1 MPVLTTV
8 SIGAFSEGLV
18 MSTRPTCALI
28 LLCVVQGCERFAFFA
43 MLPLFVLYLH
53 YRHGFT
59 EPSAILLFG
68 VFQSLSYVGGLPA
81 GVLIDRK
88 LGPLPALLMGGA
100 LLTLGYAALVMDR
113 DELLWPALGLMVAGH
128 SFVKPSSSVLIGNL
142 FLPNDP
148 RRDRAFLWLHC
159 AINVAGMAG
168 PLCGGWS
175 SAGYRWERLFLLSS
189 GVMFAGTFALAVG
202 MRLLPVP
209 ANSTVE
215 KPTTRSEH
223 GQRERWWAVWL
234 LCVSSVVFWLTAQ
247 QAGSS
252 LVLFA
257 ESHTRRTLSALGCV
271 ITIGP
276 SHFAS
281 LHALLVLLL
290 LPILMM
296 SMSRLR
302 RYNAEPSAPAKM
314 IWGYVATAAAFALL
328 MTAGLL
334 GADSSRVSPL
344 WLFGCY
350 LLLSLAELLLLPLGI
365 SLVAQVAPSYRASQ
379 AIGLWFV
386 ASAVGNGLSGAA
398 GLLWDRW
405 PAHRYFACLALLSL
419 GAAAGLLS
427 HMSRLGRVVRDA
439 R

>member
-1 MPVLTTV
+1 
-8 SIGAFSEGLV
+8 
-18 MSTRPTCALI
+18 MSTRLTCALV

-53 YRHGFT
+53 HRHGFT

-81 GVLIDRK
+81 GVLIDRR
-88 LGPLPALLMGGA
+88 LGPLPALLVGGS
-100 LLTLGYAALVMDR
+100 LLTLGYAALALDR
-113 DELLWPALGLMVAGH
+113 DALLWPALGLMVAGH
-128 SFVKPSSSVLIGNL
+128 SFVKPSSSVLLGDL
-142 FLPNDP
+142 FRANDP
-148 RRDRAFLWLHC
+148 RRERGFLWLHF
-159 AINVAGMAG
+159 AINIAGMAG
-168 PLCGGWS
+168 PLCGDWS
-175 SAGYRWERLFLLSS
+175 SAGHRWERLFLVSS
-189 GVMFAGTFALAVG
+189 VVMFVGTFALAVG
-202 MRLLPVP
+202 MRLLPIH
-209 ANSTVE
+209 AESTVE
-215 KPTTRSEH
+215 KQTNGSEQ

-234 LCVSSVVFWLTAQ
+234 LCASSIVFWLTAQ

-257 ESHTRRTLSALGCV
+257 ESHTERTLSAFGRV
-271 ITIGP
+271 ATIGP

-281 LHALLVLLL
+281 LHGLLVLLL
-290 LPILMM
+290 LPFLMM
-296 SMSRLR
+296 GMSHLR
-302 RYNAEPSAPAKM
+302 RCNAEPSTPAKM

-350 LLLSLAELLLLPLGI
+350 LLLSLAELLLLPLGM
-365 SLVAQVAPSYRASQ
+365 SLITQIAPSQRTSQ
-379 AIGLWFV
+379 AIGLWFA

-398 GLLWDRW
+398 GLLWEQW
-405 PAHRYFACLALLSL
+405 PSHRYFAALVLVSL
-419 GAAAGLLS
+419 GAAAVLLS
-427 HMSRLGRVVRDA
+427 CLSRLERGVRNA